1 MMDIINKACLLIIVI
16 ICLVSCYAQET
27 GISTLHL
34 SGNSKCNVV
43 GFLGTTL
50 FAAGVRNGIDVCYR
64 VEFYKNGRFVVDNG
78 NPNCLNDTFQVDTEL
93 GIFQSFEE
101 NKAFYENNYA
111 EFRLLQNPN
120 VDKLFFQV
128 VKNVPLTIDILLPFC
143 APTETGNESSNL
155 SRNTNSNISVVPSSQ
170 PSVDFC
176 TNKLKDKFELVM
188 TTDNKPTETRFD
200 IFVLENGAFK
210 RSVFSKDYPSAV
222 VNHSTTRCLFR
233 VYCFKLVV
241 YDEGGDGLCCEHGE
255 GSYQVYWNGEC
266 QLVLHD

>member
-1 MMDIINKACLLIIVI
+1 MNDAKFL
-16 ICLVSCYAQET
+16 T
-27 GISTLHL
+27 GST
-34 SGNSKCNVV
+34 SE
-43 GFLGTTL
+43 TL
-50 FAAGVRNGIDVCYR
+50 F
-64 VEFYKNGRFVVDNG
+64 G
-78 NPNCLNDTFQVDTEL
+78 NDCPTLTPT
-93 GIFQSFEE
+93 QSSQPSASAT
-101 NKAFYENNYA
+101 N
-111 EFRLLQNPN
+111 
-120 VDKLFFQV
+120 
-128 VKNVPLTIDILLPFC
+128 TISP
-143 APTETGNESSNL
+143 
-155 SRNTNSNISVVPSSQ
+155 Q

-176 TNKLKDKFELVM
+176 TNELKDKFELVM